1 MYHQERFTNIYFQ
14 ITSVIVKKQI
24 LNMHTPNA
32 LLSYYVLVNKLLIL
46 PSGDI
51 LIGLTSYN

>member
-24 LNMHTPNA
+24 LNTPNA
-32 LLSYYVLVNKLLIL
+32 LLSYYVLVNQLLIL